1 MYSGHMLQEL
11 MEMVARAE
19 QHAREMRAEQADEL
33 AMALYA
39 PALLHESSNRQ
50 AYVGAA

>member
-19 QHAREMRAEQADEL
+19 DHAREIKTSEVDEL
-33 AMALYA
+33 ATALYA
-39 PALLHESSNRQ
+39 PALVYERSNQQ
-50 AYVGAA
+50 AFLGVA

>member
-19 QHAREMRAEQADEL
+19 QNAREMKLEQNDEL
-33 AMALYA
+33 AKALYA
-39 PALLHESSNRQ
+39 PALLHEASNR
-50 AYVGAA
+50 AYMGAA